1 MPDLK
6 PDTFENSFAHSE
18 VAGMWYNT
26 SPKNLTI
33 KVNFVPYEVCNQ
45 NINTYPQNWA
55 NVDTWAQNESNFLY
69 ILTFYTFSFVMFL
82 LLYFHHV
89 CSFLQKLVNVEIFY
103 LLLLLAYLYSTKEF
117 VEWLLIFAPIIMPS
131 CSM

>member
-33 KVNFVPYEVCNQ
+33 KVNFVKP
-45 NINTYPQNWA
+45 
-55 NVDTWAQNESNFLY
+55 
-69 ILTFYTFSFVMFL
+69 TFVRIIAYMEELPLETGRMTTISATV
-82 LLYFHHV
+82 
-89 CSFLQKLVNVEIFY
+89 IA
-103 LLLLLAYLYSTKEF
+103 LLAPLDPVVKRTH
-117 VEWLLIFAPIIMPS
+117 VPR
-131 CSM
+131 

>member
-45 NINTYPQNWA
+45 NINTPE
-55 NVDTWAQNESNFLY
+55 TEPM
-69 ILTFYTFSFVMFL
+69 LTPELRTRVTFF
-82 LLYFHHV
+82 
-89 CSFLQKLVNVEIFY
+89 IF
-103 LLLLLAYLYSTKEF
+103 
-117 VEWLLIFAPIIMPS
+117 LLIFFLLS
-131 CSM
+131 CSYYYIFITSALFFKNW